1 MTILVDSGVV
11 VVFMFSWLS
20 VVLLSIHV
28 VVVVVTGTVESVT
41 GIELVVISGKVV
53 QVNGA
58 VEVVIVGI
66 VRVKAVVS
74 SVNDKLGT
82 IRVVAFS
89 GSIAID
95 WPATSA
101 RCIGLEPTRLAR
113 PNATRIANKM
123 ECFILNYFSI

>member
-41 GIELVVISGKVV
+41 GVELVVISGSD
-53 QVNGA
+53 QVNGF

-74 SVNDKLGT
+74 SVNDNLGN